1 MLYSKPP
8 LPISEQ
14 IELLRTRKLSIETDA
29 DLSTIEKQLNRIS
42 YQRLKSYFVSFYL
55 PQTQTSFKKEFKPAT
70 SFAKIIQLYDFDFAM
85 RLLIFDYTS
94 QIEIALRTQ
103 LVNVYSLRYGATWF
117 LNKENFDVKTI
128 NYTTGYDSH
137 DDLISFIKT
146 DCHKDCDHPFVKQY
160 FDHYPIPPNAQL
172 PPSWITMESISF
184 GKLSKIYKQLK
195 SSEEKRSIARFF
207 GTIPSYL
214 ESWLAALSYVRNI
227 CAHHG
232 LLWRRNLVKQP
243 MLPTKKD
250 RKLIESNTPVDVRKL
265 FVTLCCLQAM
275 VKSSSIHNTLKLRLL
290 TLFNQYPDIDIQRM
304 GFYTNWDK
312 EKIWN

>member
-8 LPISEQ
+8 LSIAEQ
-14 IELLRTRKLSIETDA
+14 IELLKTRKLSIETDA
-29 DLSTIEKQLNRIS
+29 DLKTIEKQLNRIS

-55 PQTQTSFKKEFKPAT
+55 PQQDTGFKKEFKPAT
-70 SFAKIIQLYDFDFAM
+70 HFDKVIQLYDFDFAM

-103 LVNVYSLRYGATWF
+103 LVNVYSLRHGATWF
-117 LNKENFDVKTI
+117 LDKANFVVKI
-128 NYTTGYDSH
+128 IDQTTGYDSH

-160 FDHYPIPPNAQL
+160 FNHYSIPPNAEL

-195 SSEEKRSIARFF
+195 SSEEKRNIASYF
-207 GTIPSYL
+207 GTIPDYL
-214 ESWLAALSYVRNI
+214 ESWLAALSYIRNI

-243 MLPTKKD
+243 MLPTKKN
-250 RKLIESNTPVDVRKL
+250 RRLIDANIPIDVRKL
-265 FVTLCCLQAM
+265 FVTLCCLQQL
-275 VKSSSIHNTLKLRLL
+275 VKSTSMHNTLKSRLQL
-290 TLFNQYPDIDIQRM
+290 LFEQYPDIDIQKM
-304 GFYTNWDK
+304 GFYTDWDK